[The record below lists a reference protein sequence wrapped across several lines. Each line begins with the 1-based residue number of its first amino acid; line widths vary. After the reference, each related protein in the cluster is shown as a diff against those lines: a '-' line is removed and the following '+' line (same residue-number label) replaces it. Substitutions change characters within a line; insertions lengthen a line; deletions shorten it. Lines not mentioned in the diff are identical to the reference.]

1 MTPPTTPQKPASVIP
16 PWWSCL
22 LVTVAVIFCVGGLAV
37 GFVALGG
44 TKPAP
49 PATQLVMLTAP
60 PAALTEAAAPIGEIS
75 APLGAATRSMDSGA
89 ALVLSGPTLP
99 AVIFT
104 PTPQPIAKGI
114 TVVVVD
120 VGDQQLNVRE
130 RAGIVD
136 VAIAFRAP
144 EGTQFVV
151 GDGPS
156 QGDGLTWWRIDDPST
171 GRSGWAASNYLQPV
185 VNP

>member
-1 MTPPTTPQKPASVIP
+1 MAPSLHPPQPSSIFP

-22 LVTVAVIFCVGGLAV
+22 LTTVAVIFCVGGLAL

-44 TKPAP
+44 QNPTP
-49 PATQLVMLTAP
+49 PATQLVVLTAP
-60 PAALTEAAAPIGEIS
+60 PAVLTQAAAPMGEIAPPAGIPTQDS
-75 APLGAATRSMDSGA
+75 ASAGALM
-89 ALVLSGPTLP
+89 LSGPTLP
-99 AVIFT
+99 AIIFT
-104 PTPQPIAKGI
+104 PTPQQIAQGL
-114 TVVVVD
+114 TVVVID

-130 RAGIVD
+130 RPGIVD

-144 EGTQFVV
+144 EGTQFII

-156 QGDGLTWWRIDDPST
+156 QADGLTWWRIDDPAT
-171 GRSGWAASNYLQPV
+171 GRSGWAASNYLQPI

>member
-1 MTPPTTPQKPASVIP
+1 MTQPSIFP

-22 LVTVAVIFCVGGLAV
+22 LTTIAVMFCVGGLAL
-37 GFVALGG
+37 GFIALGG
-44 TKPAP
+44 NNPPP
-49 PATQLVMLTAP
+49 PATQLVILTAQ
-60 PAALTEAAAPIGEIS
+60 PAVLTQAAAPIGQIDAPQS
-75 APLGAATRSMDSGA
+75 APTRVGEGGA

-104 PTPQPIAKGI
+104 PTPQPIAIGI
-114 TVVVVD
+114 TVQVIS

-130 RAGIVD
+130 RPGIVD
-136 VAIAFRAP
+136 VNIAFRAP
-144 EGTQFVV
+144 EGTRFII

-156 QGDGLTWWRIDDPST
+156 QADGLTWWRLDDPTT